1 MRDEVANIRHYDWYT
16 AEFHVKM
23 GLNQRMTNMPCNQG
37 SYNFSTHVIDFS
49 PQSIR
54 VGIQILGHS

>member
-1 MRDEVANIRHYDWYT
+1 MRDEVANIRHYDWHT

-23 GLNQRMTNMPCNQG
+23 GLNHCMTHMPCNQG
-37 SYNFSTHVIDFS
+37 SYNLSTHVIDFN

-54 VGIQILGHS
+54 VGI